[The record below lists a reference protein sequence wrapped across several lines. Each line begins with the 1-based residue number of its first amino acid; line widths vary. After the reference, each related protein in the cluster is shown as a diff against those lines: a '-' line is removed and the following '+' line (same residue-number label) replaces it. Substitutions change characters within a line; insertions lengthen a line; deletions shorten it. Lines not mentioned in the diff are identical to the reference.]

1 MNPKGVK
8 SKEIGEKFD
17 EITPG
22 EKNNHLEG
30 VKLKMNFEEQAMGF
44 AEDCQNYMK
53 EFSLFA
59 CSFTGLPGWGFL
71 FELFI

>member
-8 SKEIGEKFD
+8 SKEIREKFD

-22 EKNNHLEG
+22 EKNNHLEV

-44 AEDCQNYMK
+44 AADCQNYMK

-59 CSFTGLPGWGFL
+59 YSLAGLSGWGFL
-71 FELFI
+71 FEFFI